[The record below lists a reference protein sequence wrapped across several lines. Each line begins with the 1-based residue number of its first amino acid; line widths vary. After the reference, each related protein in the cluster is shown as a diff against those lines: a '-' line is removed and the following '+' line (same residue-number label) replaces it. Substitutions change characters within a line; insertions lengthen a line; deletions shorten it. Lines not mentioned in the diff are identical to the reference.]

1 MDKLRALGS
10 TLRPFL
16 QYTWIVIASIL
27 LFIELALGWTGS
39 APVFLMVVITVTITV
54 MFAAAFVLL
63 HHAAIAAFTYLQ
75 SQYYASLRERKEQ
88 LQREKEVEQALKDQ
102 EFIRELNAL
111 MRDK

>member
-39 APVFLMVVITVTITV
+39 APVFLMVVITV
-54 MFAAAFVLL
+54 MFAATFVLL